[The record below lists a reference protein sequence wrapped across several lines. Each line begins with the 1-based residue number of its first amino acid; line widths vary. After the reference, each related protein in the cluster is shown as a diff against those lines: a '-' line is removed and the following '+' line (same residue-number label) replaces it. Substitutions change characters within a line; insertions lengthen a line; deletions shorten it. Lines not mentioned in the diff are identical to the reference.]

1 MTSTAKPAVKLEDSD
16 LSAIYVSS
24 DAVSGEGQKRTKLSV
39 KVELAGLIVASLAGI
54 TSFRVGADK
63 LDLLAA
69 ISGLAFAASLTATA
83 IRASRKPEG
92 DWYAGRAAAESVRTM
107 AWRYA
112 VGGDPFP
119 EASPDTQAP
128 TRYLRRLQEI
138 LHELR
143 ETPLA
148 LTAMDQHEITDAMKK
163 VRESD
168 LATRRQ
174 VYKRDRIEDQ
184 LAWYQRRTL
193 SHGKSAKRWLGV
205 TITASMLGIL
215 AAIIKFFGLIEFD
228 MLGVFASVASAGL
241 AWNQLNQHRTL
252 VSAYS
257 VTARELSIIRDRI
270 DQVEDDKWAGFVSDS
285 EDAISREHT
294 MWLARHGHPVPTQ
307 T

>member
-1 MTSTAKPAVKLEDSD
+1 
-16 LSAIYVSS
+16 
-24 DAVSGEGQKRTKLSV
+24 
-39 KVELAGLIVASLAGI
+39 
-54 TSFRVGADK
+54 
-63 LDLLAA
+63 
-69 ISGLAFAASLTATA
+69 
-83 IRASRKPEG
+83 
-92 DWYAGRAAAESVRTM
+92 
-107 AWRYA
+107 
-112 VGGDPFP
+112 
-119 EASPDTQAP
+119 
-128 TRYLRRLQEI
+128 
-138 LHELR
+138 
-143 ETPLA
+143 
-148 LTAMDQHEITDAMKK
+148 MDQHEITDAMKK

-257 VTARELSIIRDRI
+257 VTARELNIIRDRI